1 MVRPKTKEA
10 LIEQAYQQFNQMFDM
25 LEDLSSEDKVA
36 AFSFDKPKS
45 DQAAHWTRDKNIR
58 DVYIH
63 LHEWHQ
69 LLINWL
75 VTNLNN
81 QSSTFLPTPY
91 NWKTYG
97 DMNMMF
103 WEKHQITSYD
113 HAEQMVKDSHREI
126 MSIIINLD
134 EKELFEKG
142 YYDWS
147 GKTSIGSYCVSATCS
162 HYEWAKNKIK
172 RHRKQV
178 LS

>member
-58 DVYIH
+58 DVFIH